1 MKKIYK
7 VGNEDIEIGAHAPK
21 ITGFHPDTG
30 APVFEGQIIEE
41 KEDEKYNFSNFEPS
55 PNQSIFPHRSIIDKN
70 SDYIYATPLDRIQVV
85 LINILILFAIYSLV
99 ILCYTFFEKGFVAKD
114 LFSII
119 CLIYLCFIYRFNLG
133 MIIKKMYIVNE
144 NIEKASFYPKLTWPK
159 KSVLPGLD
167 YRKRLIIKTDNAR
180 VIAIFLLFLIFPLFI
195 ISVICLFKTNKHQM
209 IHDILLNEY
218 VVKKV
223 K

>member
-1 MKKIYK
+1 MKKLYK

-30 APVFEGQIIEE
+30 APFFEGQIIEE

-55 PNQSIFPHRSIIDKN
+55 PNPSIFPHRNIIDKN

-144 NIEKASFYPKLTWPK
+144 KIEKASYYPKLTWPK
-159 KSVLPGLD
+159 DSVLPILN
-167 YRKRLIIKTDNAR
+167 YRKRKIIQTETAR
-180 VIAIFLLFLIFPLFI
+180 VIAIFLCFLIFPLFI
-195 ISVICLFKTNKHQM
+195 ISFFCLFKTKKHQM
-209 IHDILLNEY
+209 LHDILLDEY